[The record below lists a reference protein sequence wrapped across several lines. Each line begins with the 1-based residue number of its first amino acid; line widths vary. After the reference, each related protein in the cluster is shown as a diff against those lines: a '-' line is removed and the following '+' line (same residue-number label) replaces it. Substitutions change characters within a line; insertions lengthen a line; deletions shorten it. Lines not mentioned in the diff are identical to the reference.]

1 VTCGIC
7 ELVVGNMDADSR
19 KGVVVGH
26 ACGEADV
33 DVFVLRLSP
42 LCFCF
47 CKFFTD
53 GQ

>member
-1 VTCGIC
+1 MTSGIC

-33 DVFVLRLSP
+33 HVFVLLLS
-42 LCFCF
+42 LMCFHF
-47 CKFFTD
+47 CKFFT
-53 GQ
+53 